1 MLEIYPTKVI
11 NDKNNEDGLQ
21 PRDMLIR
28 LQNLSTMKLQAII
41 KYRSLDRSLIKSE
54 NELIIAQ
61 EIVNEGPQS
70 EAQ

>member
-1 MLEIYPTKVI
+1 MI

-61 EIVNEGPQS
+61 EIVNEGLQS

>member
-61 EIVNEGPQS
+61 EIVNEGLQS